1 MKATLIV
8 LALVGTLLLGNGQMF
23 SVQDDPGEAEARRE
37 AARQEAAAEASRL
50 RAMEQKAIAEENA
63 RQKFIDGNRQQG
75 ERNLA
80 AAEERARV
88 AKTQE
93 NETKFANLERSAKEL
108 MDLSTR
114 TYTQLKSSGAQ
125 SVSLTLYADLERM
138 EKLVKEMRKN
148 VK

>member
-23 SVQDDPGEAEARRE
+23 SFQDDPGEAEARRE

-63 RQKFIDGNRQQG
+63 RQKFLDASRQQG

-80 AAEERARV
+80 AAEERARA
-88 AKTQE
+88 AKSQE

-114 TYTQLKSSGAQ
+114 AYTQLKSSGAQ
-125 SVSLTLYADLERM
+125 SVSLTLHADLERM